1 MKLDKFA
8 TDFLNHYSTRAIA
21 IGFGLIVVLMLAL
34 LVFTL
39 YRINGIGVT
48 YSEIVAEHNHHAS
61 LAYEMRATA
70 RDRTNL
76 LLDIVYDTDPFSRD
90 EKVQRFY
97 ELGAQFGEARKA
109 LLSYHLVPEELAL
122 LERQREFT
130 EPTMHLQEQVID
142 LALSGQQSEAVRLLV
157 GKTIPSQERVLK
169 VLYQLFQY
177 QAEEVQEVVNTAARQ
192 QRQAFAYIFAGGL
205 TAILLAA
212 LIGVVVSKL
221 MAALLLR
228 LGGTAS
234 KLEQSLN
241 ELGFQKRGLD
251 EHAIVSISD
260 ARGLITYVN
269 DKFCRVSQYS
279 AEELLG
285 QDHRLLS
292 SGYHPQ
298 DFFAGM
304 WQTIA
309 SGKVWQGEI
318 RNRRKDG
325 SFYWVATTI
334 VPFLDDAGIPYQY
347 VSIRTE
353 ITQNKEAEQVLKR
366 GKEELEGL
374 VRERTTELKER
385 EEVLRLITSAAQDA
399 IVMIDNDSKVT
410 FWNKAAVTLFGYS
423 SEEMLGKD
431 PHDFIVPQ
439 RYHEQQR
446 AGFAGFAHSGEGALI
461 NNTTEVEALRKDGT
475 TFFAELSLSS
485 VQIRGKWHGIG
496 IVRDITN
503 RKQAEAILRQQA
515 STDSL
520 TGIAN
525 RREFDT
531 VLQAEMHRAERYRQP
546 CALMLLDID
555 HFKRVNDTFGHQTG
569 DAVLRGLTKLI
580 SGMVREQDVFAR
592 WGGEE
597 FAILAPNCNAVEVRR
612 FAEKLRQAVELHDFP
627 EVGRVT
633 CSFGVAEG
641 CPGESAMSL
650 IERVDTGLYHAKE
663 NGRNRVEVA
672 A

>member
-1 MKLDKFA
+1 
-8 TDFLNHYSTRAIA
+8 
-21 IGFGLIVVLMLAL
+21 
-34 LVFTL
+34 
-39 YRINGIGVT
+39 
-48 YSEIVAEHNHHAS
+48 
-61 LAYEMRATA
+61 
-70 RDRTNL
+70 
-76 LLDIVYDTDPFSRD
+76 
-90 EKVQRFY
+90 
-97 ELGAQFGEARKA
+97 
-109 LLSYHLVPEELAL
+109 L

-192 QRQAFAYIFAGGL
+192 QRQAFAYIFSGGL

-228 LGGTAS
+228 LGGTAR

-612 FAEKLRQAVELHDFP
+612 FAEKLRRAVELHDFP